1 MYTINRFKLG
11 VSILKDELAYIG
23 NKIIE
28 NQNILAENT
37 NRLLSQFLQ
46 QQASNFSL
54 PYPEEDMHKWNA
66 KLFLILAEALKDKK
80 DAKGIEYWSDKTG
93 KAFVKNHI
101 PLQSALRSLSIY
113 RNVIWDVFTEELEQ
127 KSFAPITMLDVGK
140 IIDPILDEISAY
152 IGHIYEEHNTQIMKL
167 AYTALEELSV
177 PVVPIAKETAII
189 PLIGEIDTQRSQ
201 LILEVALQESAN
213 LKIEYLILDI
223 SGVPIV
229 DTMVADN
236 LFKVVHALDLIG
248 VKSIVSGI
256 RPEIAQTIIS
266 LGIDFSKITTCANL
280 HTALASIG
288 LKRVVE

>member
-1 MYTINRFKLG
+1 M
-11 VSILKDELAYIG
+11 KDELAYIG
-23 NKIIE
+23 SKVVENKD
-28 NQNILAENT
+28 ILGANMNTLLSEFLSKDFPNHTLPYAENRT
-37 NRLLSQFLQ
+37 L
-46 QQASNFSL
+46 
-54 PYPEEDMHKWNA
+54 EWNA
-66 KLFLILAEALKDKK
+66 KLFAILGEALKDNRN
-80 DAKGIEYWSDKTG
+80 AKEVQIWSEKTG
-93 KAFVKNHI
+93 QGFVRNHI

-113 RNVIWDVFTEELEQ
+113 RNIIWDVFTEELDQ

-140 IIDPILDEISAY
+140 IIDPILDEISAV
-152 IGHIYEEHNTQIMKL
+152 IGHIYEQHNTQIMKM
-167 AYTALEELSV
+167 AYNALEELSV

-248 VKSIVSGI
+248 VKSIISGI

-266 LGIDFSKITTCANL
+266 LGIDFSHVTTCANL

-288 LKRVVE
+288 LKRVID

>member
-1 MYTINRFKLG
+1 M
-11 VSILKDELAYIG
+11 KDELAYIG
-23 NKIIE
+23 NKIIK
-28 NQNILAENT
+28 NKNILAENT
-37 NRLLSQFLQ
+37 NTLLSQFLQ
-46 QQASNFSL
+46 QTSDLSL
-54 PYPEEDMHKWNA
+54 PYLKEDMHKWNA
-66 KLFLILAEALKDKK
+66 KLFFILAESLKDNK
-80 DAKGIEYWSDKTG
+80 DTDEIQQWAEKTAE
-93 KAFVKNHI
+93 AFVRNHI

-152 IGHIYEEHNTQIMKL
+152 IGHIYEEHNTKIMKL
-167 AYTALEELSV
+167 AYNALEELSV

-288 LKRVVE
+288 LKRVIE

>member
-1 MYTINRFKLG
+1 M
-11 VSILKDELAYIG
+11 KDELAYIG
-23 NKIIE
+23 NKIIK
-28 NQNILAENT
+28 NKNILAENM
-37 NRLLSQFLQ
+37 NILLSQFLQ
-46 QQASNFSL
+46 QQAYDLSL
-54 PYPEEDMHKWNA
+54 PYSEEKMLEWNA
-66 KLFLILAEALKDKK
+66 KLFFFLGEALKDNK
-80 DAKGIEYWSDKTG
+80 DSEGIQYWSEKTG
-93 KAFVKNHI
+93 EAFVKSHI

-140 IIDPILDEISAY
+140 LIDPILDEISAY
-152 IGHIYEEHNTQIMKL
+152 IGHIYEVNNTMKMKI

-189 PLIGEIDTQRSQ
+189 PIIGEIDTQRSQ
-201 LILEVALQESAN
+201 LILEVALQESSN

-236 LFKVVHALDLIG
+236 LFKVVHALKLIG

-288 LKRVVE
+288 LKRVAE